1 MIRFAHIADLHLDPE
16 HPEALEILNHV
27 IDVAQQRA
35 CDLLLLAGD
44 IWDRRV
50 VLDRTSPVNAALEYI
65 ELATSRMPVYILK
78 GNHDREGSLTAFARV
93 GAHVIEEHPVTA
105 LLFTHAGNPIRISAI
120 PYPSKSA
127 LMRWLPEGTD
137 QDTSDAIANN
147 ALRQII
153 RGFAAT
159 HSETPDVPHILMY
172 HGNVTGC
179 RVESGQIMLGGDV
192 MISAA
197 DLEESGADYI
207 ALGHIH
213 GYQVLGTKCVYSG
226 SIYHTDFGEV
236 EPKYM
241 VVGEISDEGATWEA
255 VRLPSRPKVNVEAL
269 VLLTDEGH
277 HDITITDMDALIAS
291 DDADVKIKYRIAES
305 DVSGFNE
312 QALASFV
319 PDAYSVRYERIVL
332 PRERVRAE
340 NIVEARTLREKLISY
355 ATVIDAELPEGV
367 LAKAD
372 SIEVEGGVA

>member
-16 HPEALEILNHV
+16 HPEALEMLNHV
-27 IDVAQQRA
+27 IEVAQERA

-50 VLDRTSPVNAALEYI
+50 VLDSTSPVNTALEYI
-65 ELATSRMPVYILK
+65 ELAASRMPVYILK
-78 GNHDREGSLTAFARV
+78 GNHDRQGSLTAFSRV
-93 GAHVIEEHPVTA
+93 GAHVIEDHPVTRCTGIA
-105 LLFTHAGNPIRISAI
+105 HHEMVRISAI

-153 RGFAAT
+153 RGFAAA
-159 HSETPDVPHILMY
+159 HSETPGVPHILMY

-213 GYQVLGTKCVYSG
+213 GYQVLGSKCVYSG

-241 VVGEISDEGATWEA
+241 VIGEISEEGTTWEA

-277 HDITITDMDALIAS
+277 HDITITDMDTIIAS
-291 DDADVKIKYRIAES
+291 VGADVKIKYRIAES
-305 DVSGFNE
+305 DISGFNE
-312 QALASFV
+312 EVLGSLV
-319 PDAYSVRYERIVL
+319 PEAFSVRYERIVL

-340 NIVEARTLREKLISY
+340 NIVEARSLREKLISY
-355 ATVIDAELPEGV
+355 ANVIGAELPEGV
-367 LAKAD
+367 LEKAD
-372 SIEVEGGVA
+372 GIEAEGGVA